1 MKQIRKNYT
10 NKIEFDNGLTPEQQA
25 EVDAKYE
32 EAMQIIKEKDIKLY
46 QKMMSEVITYE
57 KFIKIKELD
66 DKDIKVD
73 QEDQMNLF

>member
-1 MKQIRKNYT
+1 MVI
-10 NKIEFDNGLTPEQQA
+10 KIEFDNGLTAEQQE

-32 EAMQIIKEKDIKLY
+32 EAIKIVEEKDSKLY

-57 KFIKIKELD
+57 KFMQIKELD

-73 QEDQMNLF
+73 QDNQMNLF

>member
-1 MKQIRKNYT
+1 MIK
-10 NKIEFDNGLTPEQQA
+10 KIEFDNGLTAEQQA

-32 EAMQIIKEKDIKLY
+32 EAMQIVKEKDIKLY

-57 KFIKIKELD
+57 KFMKIKELD
-66 DKDIKVD
+66 DKDIKVN

>member
-1 MKQIRKNYT
+1 MIK
-10 NKIEFDNGLTPEQQA
+10 KIEFDNGLTPDQQA

-32 EAMQIIKEKDIKLY
+32 EAMQIVKEKDSKLY

-57 KFIKIKELD
+57 KFMQIKELD

-73 QEDQMNLF
+73 QDNQMNLF

>member
-1 MKQIRKNYT
+1 MVI
-10 NKIEFDNGLTPEQQA
+10 KIEFDNGLTAEQQE

-32 EAMQIIKEKDIKLY
+32 EAIKIVKEKDSKLY

-57 KFIKIKELD
+57 KFMQIKELD

-73 QEDQMNLF
+73 QDNQMNLF

>member
-1 MKQIRKNYT
+1 MVI
-10 NKIEFDNGLTPEQQA
+10 KIEFDNGLTPDQQA

-32 EAMQIIKEKDIKLY
+32 EAMQIVKEKDSKLY

-57 KFIKIKELD
+57 KFMQIKELD

-73 QEDQMNLF
+73 QDNQMNLF

>member
-1 MKQIRKNYT
+1 M
-10 NKIEFDNGLTPEQQA
+10 KIEFDNGLTPDQQA

-32 EAMQIIKEKDIKLY
+32 EAMQIVKEKDIKLY

-57 KFIKIKELD
+57 KFMKIKELD
-66 DKDIKVD
+66 DKDIKVN

>member
-1 MKQIRKNYT
+1 MK
-10 NKIEFDNGLTPEQQA
+10 KIEFDNGLTPEQQA

-57 KFIKIKELD
+57 KFINIKELD
-66 DKDIKVD
+66 EKDIKVD

>member
-1 MKQIRKNYT
+1 MK
-10 NKIEFDNGLTPEQQA
+10 KIKFDNGLTPDQQV

-32 EAMQIIKEKDIKLY
+32 EAMQIVKEKDIKLY

-73 QEDQMNLF
+73 QDNQMNLF